1 MEYFFGIFFQAMN
14 AARLKTLL
22 CTCLLLLTA
31 TVATAAEQ
39 VVIQL
44 KWLNQFQFAGY
55 YAALEQG
62 FFAEEGLDVVLKERD
77 MSRDNIEQVL
87 QGEAQYGVADSIL
100 LVHYAQGRDLVLVA
114 PILQHSPNVLMSLRA
129 SGIRSPRDL
138 VGRRLSLYSNDTDGL
153 AIMAMLAEQRV
164 LNDGLIPQSWSKNR
178 LQRLISG
185 EVEAVAVYSTN
196 EPFLLREMGHQVD
209 ILDPKHYGMDFY
221 GDIFFTSGEEARQNP
236 ERVERMRR
244 AVIRGWHHALDNK
257 EALVELILQR
267 YNTQG
272 KSRSALMNEALALE
286 PLISRHTQE
295 LGRLDPGRIDYM
307 MNLLTRYQLAR
318 PGDSGVDQLVFESA
332 RLNLL
337 NLTEAEQAYLRA
349 NPRLKVAVRT
359 NWPPFEYQDAQ
370 GVQQGMT
377 FHYLKLLSERLGVE
391 FDMDTVASRSGLLQ
405 SVAAGSHDVLP
416 AIVATPERQR
426 FLQFTQPYMRS
437 PMVIVTGQQV
447 DYLADMTP
455 LHSRQVAVVQ
465 DSVADELLRN
475 NHPLIPLVPV
485 TSAVEGLQ
493 SVARGEVFAF
503 VDSLAAVSY
512 LIRAEGLANL
522 KVSGQTAYSFS
533 LGMAVSHEQPLLA
546 SILDKALASIS
557 HQEHEAI
564 YDRWVS
570 VLVDHDLS
578 WHKVL
583 PVMLGLLALLLLL
596 GFYSLYLIRLNRRIR
611 LVNTRLQRAERELLE
626 KNRQLE
632 QVSVTDKL
640 TGIYNRHHLDE
651 VLAQQLALASR
662 HQRPLS
668 VVLFD
673 LDHFKVVNDTYGH
686 QVGDKV
692 LQAFAGLVRQ
702 LTRSSD
708 VFGRWGGEEFLLV
721 CPETS
726 LQEATAVAEKIRVAL
741 EHLPF
746 ETGLQQHLSAGV
758 MALAPGMTLDQ
769 LLSGVDQQLYLAKA
783 QGRNR
788 VVA

>member
-1 MEYFFGIFFQAMN
+1 MN
-14 AARLKTLL
+14 AVRLKTLL
-22 CTCLLLLTA
+22 CACLLLLA
-31 TVATAAEQ
+31 APLATAAER

-62 FFAEEGLDVVLKERD
+62 FFAEEGLDVELRERD

-87 QGEAQYGVADSIL
+87 QGEAQYGVADAIL
-100 LVHYAQGRDLVLVA
+100 LVHYAQGQDLVLVA

-153 AIMAMLAEQRV
+153 AILAMLSEQGV
-164 LNDGLIPQSWSKNR
+164 LNDGLIPQPWSSDR
-178 LQRLISG
+178 LQRLVKG
-185 EVEAVAVYSTN
+185 EVETVAVYSTN

-221 GDIFFTSGEEARQNP
+221 GDIFFTSGEEARKHP

-244 AVIRGWHHALDNK
+244 AILRGWHHALDNK
-257 EALVELILQR
+257 EATVELILQR

-286 PLISRHTQE
+286 PLISRHSQE

-307 MNLLTRYQLAR
+307 MGLLAR
-318 PGDSGVDQLVFESA
+318 HQLVRPGNQGLDQMLFESA

-337 NLTEAEQAYLRA
+337 NLTEAEQAFLRA
-349 NPRLKVAVRT
+349 NPRLRVAVGAD
-359 NWPPFEYQDAQ
+359 WPPFEYQDQQ

-377 FHYLKLLSERLGVE
+377 HHYLKLLSERLSVE
-391 FDMDTVASRSGLLQ
+391 FDISTTASRSGLLQ
-405 SVAAGSHDVLP
+405 AITAGDQDLLP
-416 AIVATPERQR
+416 ALVATPERQQ

-437 PMVIVTGQQV
+437 PMVIVTGQEV
-447 DYLADMTP
+447 DYLANMAV
-455 LHSRQVAVVQ
+455 LHNQPVAIIQ

-475 NHPLIPLVPV
+475 NHPLIPLLPV
-485 TSAVEGLQ
+485 ASAVEGLQ
-493 SVARGEVFAF
+493 AVARGEVFAF
-503 VDSLAAVSY
+503 VDSLAAVSH
-512 LIRAEGLANL
+512 LMRAEGLANL
-522 KVSGQTAYSFS
+522 KVSGQTPYSFS
-533 LGMAVSHEQPLLA
+533 LSMAVSQDQPLLA

-557 HQEHEAI
+557 QQEHKAI

-570 VLVDHDLS
+570 VPMDRDLP
-578 WHKVL
+578 WRKVL
-583 PVMLGLLALLLLL
+583 PVVLGLLALLLLL

-611 LVNTRLQRAERELLE
+611 LVNTRLQLAETELLE

-632 QVSVTDKL
+632 RVSVTDKL
-640 TGIYNRHHLDE
+640 TGVYNRHHLDE

-673 LDHFKVVNDTYGH
+673 LDHFKAVNDTHGH
-686 QVGDKV
+686 QMGDKV
-692 LQAFAGLVRQ
+692 LQAFSGLVRQ

-721 CPETS
+721 CPETG
-726 LQEATAVAEKIRVAL
+726 LQEARAVAEKIRLAL
-741 EHLPF
+741 EQWPF
-746 ETGLQQHLSAGV
+746 EEGLQQRVSAGV
-758 MALAPGMTLDQ
+758 TALASGMTLDQ
-769 LLSGVDQQLYLAKA
+769 LLSGVDQQLYQAKA